1 MFFFCDLKFCYDDI
15 KDIILDGFF
24 MLFGKY
30 FNMLFEKFCYNNL
43 KEKKINVFLL
53 LYKIKYFC

>member
-1 MFFFCDLKFCYDDI
+1 MFFFCDLKICYDYI
-15 KDIILDGFF
+15 KDIILDGVF

-43 KEKKINVFLL
+43 KGKKLMFFYCCIR
-53 LYKIKYFC
+53 